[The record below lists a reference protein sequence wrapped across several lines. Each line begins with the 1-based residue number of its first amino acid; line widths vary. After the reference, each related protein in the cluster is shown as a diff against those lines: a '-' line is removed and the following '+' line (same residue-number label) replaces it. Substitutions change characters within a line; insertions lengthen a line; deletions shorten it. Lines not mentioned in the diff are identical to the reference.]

1 MKSEENLGV
10 TIYIENVGDQSSK
23 ADEES
28 GLQFKEIYQ

>member
-10 TIYIENVGDQSSK
+10 TIYIDNVEDQSNK

-28 GLQFKEIYQ
+28 GLKFKEI